1 MKIKIKSYVS
11 TRYVGCS
18 VEDEFEIYVD
28 DNATDEEIEE
38 AAREETQQWMFE
50 QIDWGYEIEKL

>member
-11 TRYVGCS
+11 TRYIGCS

-50 QIDWGYEIEKL
+50 QIDWG

>member
-1 MKIKIKSYVS
+1 MTIKIKANVS
-11 TRYVGCS
+11 TMYLGS
-18 VEDEFEIYVD
+18 TVEYEFEIYVD